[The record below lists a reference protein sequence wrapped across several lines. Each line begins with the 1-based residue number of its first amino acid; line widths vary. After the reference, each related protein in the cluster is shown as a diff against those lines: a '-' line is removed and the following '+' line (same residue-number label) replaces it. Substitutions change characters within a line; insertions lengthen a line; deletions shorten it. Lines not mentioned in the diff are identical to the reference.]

1 MVITYDLLPWFDLR
15 FNKKWPRPW
24 PVLRAWQHL
33 HLIWSLLPTNL
44 WRVSLKTRTFR
55 KMAISS
61 LGTGKVGPFLIYK
74 WKELFSEYKSSQK
87 RIYCHFSKSVIWNTL
102 YILRNVKILTESMQ
116 PQLQNIPFLFIV
128 NIIFSILFIEVRS
141 RSEQVTFQEFDRVC
155 VMRIWDNM

>member
-1 MVITYDLLPWFDLR
+1 MIYYHDLTWDLTR
-15 FNKKWPRPW
+15 SDPDLDLY

-33 HLIWSLLPTNL
+33 HLIWSLLATNL

-128 NIIFSILFIEVRS
+128 NIIFSILIIEIRL